1 MLHCVIFAIL
11 PSGEDFQKYAQL
23 DSAQEA
29 GLSFTLPILPDAC
42 RRILDKKPRVREACA
57 EASAQLYARHALVQW
72 TEGHY
77 QEAQK
82 LNWIPQLL
90 CEAGARGDLGILF
103 EFETCRINI
112 KIYQVLL

>member
-1 MLHCVIFAIL
+1 MRNI
-11 PSGEDFQKYAQL
+11 SKKYAKL

-90 CEAGARGDLGILF
+90 CEAGA
-103 EFETCRINI
+103 
-112 KIYQVLL
+112 